1 MEIYLPIAE
10 MPVNALLIL
19 ALGVAVGFLSGMFG
33 VGGGFLMTPFLIF
46 SGIPHDV
53 AVATPLNHIVASSVS
68 GALTHW
74 RRQTVDFKMGG
85 DLIGGGIAGAIVGLA
100 VFSYLREVGQV
111 DIVVSIAYVVFLGTI
126 GGLMLNE
133 SLRAIRATQQ
143 GSSVPWRKSGQ
154 HGWLL
159 KLPLKMRFRKSKLY
173 ISVIPPIAIGMLV
186 GLLTAFLGVGGG
198 FILVPAMIYLLR
210 MPTNVVVGTSMF
222 QILFTASFTVLL
234 HAINNQ
240 TVDALL
246 AILLIVGGVFGV
258 QFGVQFG
265 QRLRGEQLRMLLSLL
280 VLGVAVRL
288 LIDLVI
294 PPGENDLYS
303 LIADFSL

>member
-1 MEIYLPIAE
+1 MEVYLPIAE

-19 ALGVAVGFLSGMFG
+19 ALGAAVGFLSGMFG

-85 DLIGGGIAGAIVGLA
+85 VLIAGGILGAIIGL
-100 VFSYLREVGQV
+100 VLFSLLRAAGQV
-111 DIVVSIAYVVFLGTI
+111 DIVVSIAYVAFLGII

-133 SLRAIRATQQ
+133 SLKAIRASQS
-143 GSSVPWRKSGQ
+143 GVSPPWRKSGQ
-154 HGWLL
+154 HGWMT
-159 KLPLKMRFRKSKLY
+159 KLPFKMRFRKSKLY
-173 ISVIPPIAIGMLV
+173 ISVIPPIAIGMSV

-240 TVDALL
+240 TVDAML
-246 AILLIVGGVFGV
+246 AILLILGGVFGV

-265 QRLRGEQLRMLLSLL
+265 QRLRGEQLRLLLAVL
-280 VLGVAVRL
+280 VLAVAVRL

-294 PPGENDLYS
+294 PPGERDLYS
-303 LIADFSL
+303 LLTDFSL